1 MASEEIVDVTYRGL
15 TVAAGVSL
23 SGFGP
28 QLAYLRCEAPVPVG
42 TALIVVTDGGPTVD
56 VRVARVREDP
66 AEEGAVGM
74 WLRAERLGE
83 EAAAWWAERA
93 DGRDPEIPEPA
104 LTAAGEVV
112 GPEET
117 AQAQGDGDASEEDA
131 ETRAEAP
138 AEGGEHEARAE
149 AGGEGADSAAAGEGE
164 GEAVEARGED
174 EEGEGEAAEARGEGE
189 EGEGEAVEA
198 RGEDAEAQGEGAE
211 GAAEQNAEGGDGA
224 SQPRRGTE
232 VMSAVEIQAALETA
246 AGSMEDEAAA
256 ATEAGEATGDAE
268 AGEGAEAA
276 GTESEGRAWNDRP
289 KAESRTTTVMNA
301 AELQGLVGD
310 AGVDAP
316 EVAPAEPSEESP
328 SKPKGKRRRRGR
340 RR

>member
-174 EEGEGEAAEARGEGE
+174 
-189 EGEGEAVEA
+189 
-198 RGEDAEAQGEGAE
+198 AEAQGEGAE